1 MYRKIIE
8 DLKIWKESPSQK
20 FEVFPRKIRHT
31 AFYKVFVGKL
41 PRGQRSYKHSAVWG
55 VESDKVFKHN

>member
-41 PRGQRSYKHSAVWG
+41 GLTNIPLFGALNLTKYLSTT
-55 VESDKVFKHN
+55 N